1 MYVNVMYDCND
12 NDNDENAKAKQK
24 IFLKKM
30 S

>member
-12 NDNDENAKAKQK
+12 NDNNENAKAKQK